1 LKTAKIRGKIAIL
14 AISITAFLILV
25 GAIGIYELS
34 EANSRMDAMY
44 SGSLKSVEYLEEA
57 KSDARTVLE
66 NINQLM
72 LYSGDSEK
80 QKTIQKDITDQAQ
93 AFNDVYGKYQAIG
106 DFTNEEVDLQK
117 QIDSNLKEYRDG
129 REEVIKLALDGKQ
142 KDALNKFE
150 PVNKSA
156 DAFLKNLEDLTIYNV
171 NEADGIKKVND
182 DKFTQNS
189 ILMVVIIVF
198 AILLAYWDTW
208 FISGRIVKPLKT
220 AIDHMGEVA
229 NYNLTRDVPAA
240 SMTRHDEI
248 GDLARMVQ
256 KIEEN
261 LRSLIIAIDQTSEQL
276 AASSEE
282 LTATSQQAAS
292 ASNEVSKSIDE
303 IANGATEQ
311 AENTMDGASKLIDLG
326 GLIENNNLNINELTK
341 SSGTVE
347 EQVNEGL
354 EIIRRLLKKTD
365 ECGASTKKV
374 FGSIMKT
381 DESSQ
386 KIGDA
391 SGLITSIAQQT
402 NLLSLNASIE
412 AARAGEHGKGFAVVA
427 DEIRNLAEQSAE
439 ATKIIDEM
447 VHSLQ
452 ADSKDAVDIMQGLKS
467 ILESQAQDVMLSES
481 KYMEISGAMGQ
492 SMKAVGTIGD
502 ASVTMEQKKNDVE
515 NTVQS
520 LSAIA
525 EENAAGAQ
533 EGSASI
539 EELTASM
546 EDIANSSQNLSNLA
560 QELRDLISQFQM

>member
-1 LKTAKIRGKIAIL
+1 MKTAKIRGKIAIL

-25 GAIGIYELS
+25 GALGIYELS
-34 EANSRMDAMY
+34 EANARMDDMY
-44 SGSLKSVEYLEEA
+44 SNNLKSVVYLEEA
-57 KSDARTVLE
+57 RADARTVLE
-66 NINQLM
+66 HINQLI
-72 LYSGDSEK
+72 LYSGKADEE
-80 QKTIQKDITDQAQ
+80 KTIQDTINEKAT
-93 AFNDVYGKYQAIG
+93 AFNDAYDQYKAIG
-106 DFTNEEVDLQK
+106 SDNGDEADLQK
-117 QIDSNLKEYRDG
+117 QLEANLKEYRSR
-129 REEVIKLALDGKQ
+129 REALIKLAVNGNS
-142 KDALNKFE
+142 KDALAQYESVGK
-150 PVNKSA
+150 PA
-156 DAFLKNLEDLTIYNV
+156 DAFLKNLEDLVKINV
-171 NEADGIKKVND
+171 DEADNIKKVND
-182 DKFTQNS
+182 DKFKQNS

-198 AILLAYWDTW
+198 AMLLAYWDTW

-229 NYNLTRDVPAA
+229 NYNLTRDVPPA
-240 SMTRHDEI
+240 SLTRHDEI
-248 GDLARMVQ
+248 GDIARMVQ
-256 KIEEN
+256 KMEEN

-292 ASNEVSKSIDE
+292 ASNEVSKSMDE

-311 AENTMDGASKLIDLG
+311 AENTMEGASKLVDLG
-326 GLIENNNLNINELTK
+326 GLIENNNSNIHDLLE
-341 SSGTVE
+341 SSGTVN
-347 EQVNEGL
+347 EQVREGL
-354 EIIRRLLKKTD
+354 DIIRGLMVKTD
-365 ECGASTKKV
+365 DCGAATKKV
-374 FGSIMKT
+374 FGSILKT

-386 KIGDA
+386 KIGEA

-452 ADSKDAVDIMQGLKS
+452 ANSKDAVEIMQGLKG
-467 ILESQAQDVMLSES
+467 ILEAQAQDVKHSES
-481 KYMEISGAMGQ
+481 KYMEIAGAMEQ
-492 SMKAVGTIGD
+492 SVKAVETIEG
-502 ASVTMEQKKNDVE
+502 ASATMEQKKNDVE

-525 EENAAGAQ
+525 EENAAGAE

-546 EDIANSSQNLSNLA
+546 EDVANSSQNLSNLA